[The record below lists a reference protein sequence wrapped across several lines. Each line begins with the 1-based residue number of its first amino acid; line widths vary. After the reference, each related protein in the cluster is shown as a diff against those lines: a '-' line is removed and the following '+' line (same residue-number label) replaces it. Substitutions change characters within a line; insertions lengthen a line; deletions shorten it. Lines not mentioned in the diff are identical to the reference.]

1 MRQAMLPVG
10 YLLIMLMG
18 LARGQD
24 WPTYMHDNARSG
36 VTEMSLDL
44 PLKPAW
50 TFKPLQAPSPAWPGP
65 AKQDFFHYHYDLRP
79 LETYDHAFPTTAAG
93 GMVCFGSSSQDK
105 IYALDAA
112 QGRVRWTYFTEG
124 PVRFAPTLSEG
135 RVYAG
140 SDDGCVYCLSGENG
154 TLVWKKRIAPE
165 ERMVPGNGRMISL
178 WPIRTGLVVDAG
190 TVYCTAG
197 LFPEDGTYLAA
208 LDARTGTLK
217 YRQKILVSPQGYML
231 ASAQRLYLPTG
242 RTNPAIFTRA
252 EGRAEGTIPSAGGAY
267 ALLIEDVLVSG
278 PGRGPKE
285 LQAGDVRTKDSI
297 ATFGGL
303 RMVVSGGMAY
313 LQSERQVSAFERG
326 RYLELSRQRTALQRQ
341 REAMKKSMGKKPKPE
356 AEEAVRQIEDLN
368 AQIGKLDAGM
378 KACYLWTTGCGYPY
392 AMILAGKTLFV
403 GGDGEVA
410 AVEVENGHIVW
421 TGRVE
426 GKALGLSIAQGSLLV
441 STDSGYIHCFR
452 HAVDGESRMVA
463 EQTRPIPPASDEL
476 AKRYGEAADHIL
488 REIPSTKG
496 YCLVLDGGMGRL
508 ACELAQR
515 SELKIVAVDTDA
527 GRAEEARRLLD
538 AAGLYGRIAVHH
550 IAGDRLPFTSY
561 FADVVVMEGMLYG
574 RHYPGNPT
582 ELLRV
587 LRPCGGVLILGAPV
601 DADGDGRMQKWGQV
615 AGAQWQVATRGDLVW
630 GSFRRGSLAGAGEW
644 THQYAEPGNSAC
656 SGDKLIRGRCAVQ
669 WFGAPGPR
677 EMIDRHHRNVA
688 PLYKDGRLFVPG
700 DCVVFALDAYNG
712 TILWRIDVPD
722 SRRLGSFLDAGSMA
736 VDEQALY
743 LAAEDRCRSFD
754 VRSGQPKTTYAMP
767 QPVRGVWHKWGYV
780 AHAGTILFGS
790 GCKKGA
796 SYTETSYQG
805 DVALW
810 NRGMKL
816 VTSDYLF
823 AKDKRDDSLLWT
835 YQDGVILNNTITA
848 AGSRIFFVQTHSPEA
863 LSDKLGRLPVK
874 ALFAGGD
881 QYLVG
886 LDQKT
891 GKTILK
897 KKIDVS
903 HFEEPVFLSYAQGVL
918 LLSGSRYDGKC
929 VRYYFDAYD
938 AESAAELWHAD
949 HDSELA
955 SDGEHGEYN
964 RQPTIIGEVVY
975 AWPYAYGL
983 HEGKKVEDWKF
994 DRRGHGCG
1002 GVSASAQCLFW
1013 RGANP
1018 WMYDL
1023 GPQGGP
1029 IRLNSVSRPGC
1040 WINMIPAG
1048 GLVLIPEAS
1057 SGCTCGFSIQASL
1070 AYIPQTALE

>member
-1 MRQAMLPVG
+1 MKQFVRSG
-10 YLLIMLMG
+10 SCLLITFVG

-24 WPTYMHDNARSG
+24 WSTYMHDNCRSG
-36 VTEMSLDL
+36 VTKTALEL

-50 TFKPLQAPSPAWPGP
+50 TFKPLHAPSPAWPGP

-79 LETYDHAFPTTAAG
+79 LETYDHAFHATAAG
-93 GMVCFGSSSQDK
+93 GLVCFGSSSQDK

-112 QGRVRWTYFTEG
+112 SGRIRWTYFAEG
-124 PVRFAPTLSEG
+124 PVRFAPTLSDG

-140 SDDGCVYCLSGENG
+140 SDDGCVYCLSGDSG
-154 TLVWKKRIAPE
+154 ALVWKKRIAPD
-165 ERMVPGNGRMISL
+165 ERMIPGNGRMISL
-178 WPIRTGLVVDAG
+178 WPVRTGLVVDDG

-208 LDARTGTLK
+208 LDAKTGDVK
-217 YRQKILVSPQGYML
+217 YRQPIMVSPQGYVL
-231 ASAQRLYLPTG
+231 ASDQRLYLPTG

-252 EGRAEGTIPSAGGAY
+252 EGKVEGQIPSAGGAY
-267 ALLIEDVLVSG
+267 ALLVEDVLVSG

-285 LQAGDVRTKDSI
+285 LQAGDVQTKDSI

-303 RMVVSGGMAY
+303 RIVVSESVAY
-313 LQSERQVSAFERG
+313 MQSERQVSAFDRG
-326 RYLELSRQRTALQRQ
+326 RYLELSRQRAALQRK
-341 REAMKKSMGKKPKPE
+341 RDALKKSMSKMPKPE
-356 AEEAVRQIEDLN
+356 AEEAGRQIEDLN
-368 AQIGKLDAGM
+368 ARMGKLEAGM

-392 AMILAGKTLFV
+392 SMIMAGKTLFV

-426 GKALGLSIAQGSLLV
+426 GKALGLSVAQGALFV
-441 STDSGYIHCFR
+441 STDRGHIHCFR
-452 HAVDGESRMVA
+452 RAVDGESKMIT
-463 EQTRPIPPASDEL
+463 EETRPMPPVSGEL
-476 AKRYGEAADHIL
+476 AQRYWEAADHIL

-496 YCLVLDGGMGRL
+496 YCLVLDSGTGRL

-527 GRAEEARRLLD
+527 GRAEKARRLID

-550 IAGDRLPFTSY
+550 VAGDRLPYTSY
-561 FADVVVMEGMLYG
+561 FADVVVSDGVLYG
-574 RHYPGNPT
+574 RRYPGNQK

-601 DADGDGRMQKWGQV
+601 DAAGDGRMQKWGQA
-615 AGAQWQVATRGDLVW
+615 AGSRWQVAAHGDLVW
-630 GSFRRGSLAGAGEW
+630 GSLRRDSLDGAGEW

-656 SGDKLIRGRCAVQ
+656 SGDKLIQGRPTVQ
-669 WFGAPGPR
+669 WFGEPGPR
-677 EMIDRHHRNVA
+677 EMIDRHHRNIA

-712 TILWRIDVPD
+712 TILWRVDVPN

-736 VDEQALY
+736 VDERSLY
-743 LAAEDRCRSFD
+743 LAAADRCRSFD
-754 VRSGQPKTTYAMP
+754 VQSGQPKTAYTMP
-767 QPVRGVWHKWGYV
+767 QPIRGEFHEWGYV
-780 AHAGTILFGS
+780 AHAGAVLFGS
-790 GCKKGA
+790 GCKKDA

-805 DVALW
+805 DVILW
-810 NRGMKL
+810 ERGMKL

-823 AKDKRDDSLLWT
+823 AKDKADDSLLWT
-835 YQDGVILNNTITA
+835 YQDGVILNNTITI
-848 AGSRIFFVQTHSPEA
+848 AGSRIFFVETHSPEA

-886 LDQKT
+886 LDRRT
-891 GKTILK
+891 GRTILK
-897 KKIDVS
+897 KKIEVS
-903 HFEEPVFLSYAQGVL
+903 HFEEPVFLSYAQGLL

-929 VRYYFDAYD
+929 VRYYFDAYN
-938 AESAAELWHAD
+938 AETAVELWHAD

-955 SDGEHGEYN
+955 TDGEHGEYN
-964 RQPTIIGEVVY
+964 RQPTIVGDVVY

-983 HEGKKVEDWKF
+983 RDGKKVEGWKF

-1002 GVSASAQCLFW
+1002 GVSASARCLFW

-1018 WMYDL
+1018 WMYAL

-1029 IRLNSVSRPGC
+1029 TRLNTVSRPGC

-1070 AYIPQTALE
+1070 AYIPQNALE